1 MSFIEE
7 YKRAYTI
14 RKVEEFF
21 LDMFKLGKI
30 SGTVHTCVGQEF
42 SGVFASKYSQD
53 GDYVVSN
60 HRGHGHYLAA
70 KKNIKGLIAE
80 IMGKTEG
87 LSGGFGGSQH
97 LADHNFLTNDLQSL
111 QSEGQPFFPTHH

>member
-42 SGVFASKYSQD
+42 SGVFA
-53 GDYVVSN
+53 
-60 HRGHGHYLAA
+60 
-70 KKNIKGLIAE
+70 
-80 IMGKTEG
+80 
-87 LSGGFGGSQH
+87 
-97 LADHNFLTNDLQSL
+97 
-111 QSEGQPFFPTHH
+111 

>member
-60 HRGHGHYLAA
+60 HRGHGHYISFT
-70 KKNIKGLIAE
+70 NDINGLIAE
-80 IMGKTEG
+80 LLGNSNGCSKGI
-87 LSGGFGGSQH
+87 GGSQH
-97 LADHNFLTNDLQSL
+97 LYNKNFYSN
-111 QSEGQPFFPTHH
+111 GI